1 MTQASKTHA
10 RTYKQACKDAYKQ
23 RKPMG
28 AQASKASISSHG
40 AEKGYA
46 QSKLASRRCI
56 SQVVTPKQSHTG
68 VGCNHTRSSTQRA
81 LSMAKPRTRE
91 ANMDF
96 KHRSKQAYTYIQG
109 NDPNPLMQAQV
120 CGYRP
125 RPHDLDLQP
134 TNMGQNSRKRDIKDK
149 RATIEQGIA
158 TKHADPNIGKTQG
171 LKRHRPKH
179 RHYKE
184 HIKAQT

>member
-91 ANMDF
+91 ANTDI
-96 KHRSKQAYTYIQG
+96 KHRSKQAYKYVQG
-109 NDPNPLMQAQV
+109 NDPNPL
-120 CGYRP
+120 YRP
-125 RPHDLDLQP
+125 RCVDIGLDHRIQIYNPPIWAKTQEREILRTKGLQQHMAQQP
-134 TNMGQNSRKRDIKDK
+134 
-149 RATIEQGIA
+149 
-158 TKHADPNIGKTQG
+158 KHVDPNIGKIRG
-171 LKRHRPKH
+171 PK
-179 RHYKE
+179 KTE
-184 HIKAQT
+184 IQAQA